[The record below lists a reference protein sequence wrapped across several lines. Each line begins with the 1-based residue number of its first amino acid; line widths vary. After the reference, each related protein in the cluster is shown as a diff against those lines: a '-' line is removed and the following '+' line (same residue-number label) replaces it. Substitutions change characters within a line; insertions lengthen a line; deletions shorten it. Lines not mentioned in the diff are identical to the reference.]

1 MSRTGFAIKNTAAG
15 VSSKVITLVLSFVSR
30 TIFICLLGNEYL
42 GINGLYSEVLS
53 MLSFAEL
60 GFGSAM
66 TFALYKPIAEND
78 ERTAA
83 RLTEYYKKVYRIV
96 AIVIAAL
103 GVSLLPFLQYIVKGA
118 DSVTLRELRL
128 YYLIFL
134 FNTVVGYFV
143 TYKYSVVNA
152 SQKNYIV
159 TNIDMVVHS
168 ATVIFQIISLLV
180 FRDFLIYL
188 ITQSLC
194 LLLSR
199 VFISLYLNRR
209 VPILRVHCEEKLSR
223 EEKLPIFNNVRGL
236 MVHQLS
242 AIAVN
247 STDNIIISSFESMGV
262 VTVGLVSNYNLII
275 KSVIDFVNILF
286 SSVTAG
292 LGNMV
297 ASDETENYR
306 KSFLELNFM
315 SFWIYG
321 FCSIAFFVLIPP
333 FITLWIGEENLI
345 DTVSFALILV
355 SVFLKGQMRTFTNA
369 RIAKGDFNRDKWW
382 SLLEAVVNLVVS
394 VIFASRFGLVGVY
407 IGTVASRAVNILTRP
422 AFVYRFLFER
432 SCAEYYVRLA
442 IYSLATA
449 GACALTWL
457 AVSPILSQVTVLRFL
472 AAVCVTAVV
481 PNAVFLLLFFRA
493 DEFRSLVSRLRSLL
507 SQRRKKG

>member
-30 TIFICLLGNEYL
+30 TIFIRLLGNEYL

-96 AIVIAAL
+96 ALVIAAL
-103 GVSLLPFLQYIVKGA
+103 GVALLPFLQYIVKGA

-209 VPILRVHCEEKLSR
+209 VPILRVHC

-345 DTVSFALILV
+345 DTLSFALILV

-422 AFVYRFLFER
+422 ASVYRFLFER

-481 PNAVFLLLFFRA
+481 PNAVFLLLFFRVG
-493 DEFRSLVSRLRSLL
+493 EFRSLVSRLRSLL
-507 SQRRKKG
+507 SQRGKKG

>member
-1 MSRTGFAIKNTAAG
+1 M
-15 VSSKVITLVLSFVSR
+15 
-30 TIFICLLGNEYL
+30 
-42 GINGLYSEVLS
+42 
-53 MLSFAEL
+53 
-60 GFGSAM
+60 
-66 TFALYKPIAEND
+66 
-78 ERTAA
+78 
-83 RLTEYYKKVYRIV
+83 
-96 AIVIAAL
+96 
-103 GVSLLPFLQYIVKGA
+103 SLLPFLQYIVKGA

-159 TNIDMVVHS
+159 TNIYMVVHS

-180 FRDFLIYL
+180 FRDLLIYL

-306 KSFLELNFM
+306 K
-315 SFWIYG
+315 
-321 FCSIAFFVLIPP
+321 
-333 FITLWIGEENLI
+333 
-345 DTVSFALILV
+345 
-355 SVFLKGQMRTFTNA
+355 
-369 RIAKGDFNRDKWW
+369 
-382 SLLEAVVNLVVS
+382 
-394 VIFASRFGLVGVY
+394 
-407 IGTVASRAVNILTRP
+407 
-422 AFVYRFLFER
+422 
-432 SCAEYYVRLA
+432 
-442 IYSLATA
+442 
-449 GACALTWL
+449 
-457 AVSPILSQVTVLRFL
+457 
-472 AAVCVTAVV
+472 
-481 PNAVFLLLFFRA
+481 
-493 DEFRSLVSRLRSLL
+493 
-507 SQRRKKG
+507 

>member
-1 MSRTGFAIKNTAAG
+1 M
-15 VSSKVITLVLSFVSR
+15 
-30 TIFICLLGNEYL
+30 
-42 GINGLYSEVLS
+42 
-53 MLSFAEL
+53 
-60 GFGSAM
+60 
-66 TFALYKPIAEND
+66 
-78 ERTAA
+78 
-83 RLTEYYKKVYRIV
+83 
-96 AIVIAAL
+96 
-103 GVSLLPFLQYIVKGA
+103 SLLPFLQYIVKGA

-262 VTVGLVSNYNLII
+262 VMVGLVSNYNLII

-306 KSFLELNFM
+306 KSFQKML
-315 SFWIYG
+315 
-321 FCSIAFFVLIPP
+321 
-333 FITLWIGEENLI
+333 
-345 DTVSFALILV
+345 
-355 SVFLKGQMRTFTNA
+355 
-369 RIAKGDFNRDKWW
+369 
-382 SLLEAVVNLVVS
+382 
-394 VIFASRFGLVGVY
+394 
-407 IGTVASRAVNILTRP
+407 
-422 AFVYRFLFER
+422 
-432 SCAEYYVRLA
+432 
-442 IYSLATA
+442 
-449 GACALTWL
+449 
-457 AVSPILSQVTVLRFL
+457 
-472 AAVCVTAVV
+472 
-481 PNAVFLLLFFRA
+481 
-493 DEFRSLVSRLRSLL
+493 
-507 SQRRKKG
+507 